1 MSGWLQNLA
10 KQGESFLDRLDQQAG
25 AAIEQVEVKVQK
37 MKEEKGVQNQSID
50 GRSLPVTTSGSS
62 AFSQSTSASRSNS
75 PFNRSPIINRSGST
89 DARILSRSFHQSE
102 NSFDSTNQNRASP
115 LLMRSISQSS
125 RLSSRDKRNF
135 DSFQIESE
143 GIDGIDGLVLGTRHD
158 GMRTNSDSPPS
169 GRNSPPDNSESEFEV
184 VSGPSSIVGSV
195 VGLSGP
201 PQPDAMD
208 LQLENRDVL
217 QKNRIRLDQPV
228 LEIPDK
234 QKYFCKTQKDYYV
247 KN

>member
-102 NSFDSTNQNRASP
+102 SSFDSTNPNRASP
-115 LLMRSISQSS
+115 LMMRSISQSS

-184 VSGPSSIVGSV
+184 VSGPSSVVGSV
-195 VGLSGP
+195 VGP
-201 PQPDAMD
+201 PQPDVMD
-208 LQLENRDVL
+208 LQLENRKIFEKKKYI
-217 QKNRIRLDQPV
+217 KNCGQ
-228 LEIPDK
+228 
-234 QKYFCKTQKDYYV
+234 
-247 KN
+247 NSG